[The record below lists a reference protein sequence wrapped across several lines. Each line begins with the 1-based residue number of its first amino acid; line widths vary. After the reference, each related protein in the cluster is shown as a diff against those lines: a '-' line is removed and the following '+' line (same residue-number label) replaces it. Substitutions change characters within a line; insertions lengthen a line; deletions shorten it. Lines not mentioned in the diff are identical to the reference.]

1 MKKFCAPVFGLALLF
16 CVGCG
21 GVNGGGDPPA
31 EELTEIFLSETE
43 IEIEE
48 GEVYR
53 LTVRFA
59 PQPRRMPEVIW
70 TVSDGEI
77 AEVEKGIVTG
87 KKPGET
93 IVTARTGENTAACPV
108 SDGAFSL
115 VLYPQKKGQG

>member
-1 MKKFCAPVFGLALLF
+1 MKKFCAPVLGLALLF
-16 CVGCG
+16 CAGCG

-59 PQPRRMPEVIW
+59 PQPGWMPEVIW

-93 IVTARTGENTAACPV
+93 IVTARTGENTAACRVVVAGDP
-108 SDGAFSL
+108 
-115 VLYPQKKGQG
+115 